1 VSVNQSRKSRA
12 NQSRR
17 KPERFNWAGF
27 IVVAVLCGG
36 AAAALLSIGVYK
48 WQQAPTEPAATTATV
63 VACYTATPGNACSTG
78 DAVFTVGATTYHT
91 ERAIPYDAHVGDRFQ
106 INYDPGDPEHNG
118 DTLTTAITS
127 FVIGG
132 IALVLFALSI
142 SSLIRY
148 RRRVRR
154 KPDASGRPKTV

>member
-1 VSVNQSRKSRA
+1 
-12 NQSRR
+12 
-17 KPERFNWAGF
+17 
-27 IVVAVLCGG
+27 
-36 AAAALLSIGVYK
+36 VYK
-48 WQQAPTEPAATTATV
+48 WQQAPGEPASTTATV

-106 INYDPGDPEHNG
+106 INYDPSDPEHNG
-118 DTLTTAITS
+118 DTFTTAITS

-132 IALVLFALSI
+132 IALILFALSI
-142 SSLIRY
+142 SSLIRH

-154 KPDASGRPKTV
+154 KRAAPGRPAR